1 MMQRYTHV
9 VETIR
14 DDQREIIRVEID
26 THTHMEARVEGKDRE
41 ECTRGHI
48 SMMMM
53 TMMIS

>member
-1 MMQRYTHV
+1 MQRYTHV